1 MSATEDASCACLVI
15 GIGNPDRGDDG
26 VGSVVARRIRA
37 RSYPGVS
44 VMEQTGQAADLIG
57 VWQALNPSKVYV
69 VDAMS
74 SGAAPGTI
82 RRFDVQ
88 DAPLPAA
95 FRSGTST
102 HDLGLVQAVELARVL
117 GCLPPRV
124 IVYGI
129 EGQCFDLGAALSA
142 EVEAAALQTA
152 EQIIQEIRQ
161 P

>member
-1 MSATEDASCACLVI
+1 MSATEDASCTCLVI
-15 GIGNPDRGDDG
+15 GIGNPERGDDG
-26 VGSVVARRIRA
+26 AGGAVARQIRA
-37 RSYPGVS
+37 CSHPGVH
-44 VMEQTGQAADLIG
+44 VIEQSGQAADLIG
-57 VWQALNPSKVYV
+57 VWQTLNPSTVYV

-82 RRFDVQ
+82 RRFDTQ
-88 DAPLPAA
+88 AAPLPAA

-129 EGQCFDLGAALSA
+129 EGQCFNLGAALSA
-142 EVEAAALQTA
+142 EVEAAALQA
-152 EQIIQEIRQ
+152 AAQIIQEIRQ